1 MRKREGW
8 QRASCR
14 SSLPMAPAVSLE
26 RQTGIAD
33 SDPQAVF
40 LNAGKALSPGLNPYP
55 EQFQSF

>member
-1 MRKREGW
+1 M
-8 QRASCR
+8 Q
-14 SSLPMAPAVSLE
+14 AVPTHDTGGFFGK
-26 RQTGIAD
+26 QTGIAD